1 MYSLG
6 EHMIILPKITL
17 NVRMVLFILSG
28 EVGVPVLF
36 LILHLRFSLSLL
48 QQ

>member
-36 LILHLRFSLSLL
+36 LILR
-48 QQ
+48 